1 MGWLVKIRTVIVA
14 AGFSCP
20 DRCMGKR
27 FEAELTAALNAFHA
41 PLSKAAS
48 AYPLDLSLALLIP
61 GGVLP
66 VEPACPRGHSLTARP
81 PQVRHLSQ

>member
-27 FEAELTAALNAFHA
+27 FEAELAAALNAFHA

-61 GGVLP
+61 GGS
-66 VEPACPRGHSLTARP
+66 CP
-81 PQVRHLSQ
+81 LSQPAREAIPLRLVLHKYGT